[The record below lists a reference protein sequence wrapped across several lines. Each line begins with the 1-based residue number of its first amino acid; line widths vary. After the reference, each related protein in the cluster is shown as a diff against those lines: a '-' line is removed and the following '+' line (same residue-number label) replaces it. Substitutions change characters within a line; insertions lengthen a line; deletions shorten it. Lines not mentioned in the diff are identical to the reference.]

1 MKVHHLK
8 IKQVFFLAKLQGVK
22 PFEIRKNDRDF
33 QIGDML
39 VLHKLDDYEKETG
52 RTITQVIN
60 YVFEESEYLQKGY
73 VIISG
78 EMIGMQLSK
87 D

>member
-33 QIGDML
+33 QIGDKL
-39 VLHKLDDYEKETG
+39 VLHELDGYGKETG
-52 RTITQVIN
+52 RTITQVIS
-60 YVFEESEYLQKGY
+60 YVFEESEYLQQGY

-78 EMIGMQLSK
+78 EIIGMQLSR